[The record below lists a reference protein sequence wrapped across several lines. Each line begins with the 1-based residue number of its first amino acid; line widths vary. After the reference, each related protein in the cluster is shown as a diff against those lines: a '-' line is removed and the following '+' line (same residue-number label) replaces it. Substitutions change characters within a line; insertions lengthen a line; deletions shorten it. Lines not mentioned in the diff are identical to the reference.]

1 MRREFFGLLATQA
14 GNCIGKFCKKGTGA
28 VVELKPL
35 GGLRYVNRTLLVL
48 FLFTP
53 IVFSQ
58 PRLEMGVRID
68 APLVGPLTTYSYPE
82 LCATG
87 AQCGY
92 YQSAPLHPAI
102 GLSASIPIAPRLR
115 IRFDPVYQRVGISA
129 ASYIDVYQYGVNSPL
144 GEAVGKTSST
154 ANRWQFPA
162 LVEAEPLRH
171 FRFCMGPAVPHGHG
185 RHGQACRSVLR
196 NFYLRGQLLLSRLPP
211 SDRGSSRRAGIPV
224 PLWKRDGR
232 SRAAIRALV
241 R

>member
-1 MRREFFGLLATQA
+1 MLT
-14 GNCIGKFCKKGTGA
+14 NCDR
-28 VVELKPL
+28 P
-35 GGLRYVNRTLLVL
+35 RYMNRTPLVL

-68 APLVGPLTTYSYPE
+68 VPLEGSLTTYSYPT

-92 YQSAPLHPAI
+92 YQSAPLHPAL

-115 IRFDPVYQRVGISA
+115 VRFDPVYQRVGISA
-129 ASYIDVYQYGVNSPL
+129 TYYYDENQYGANSPL
-144 GEAVGKTSST
+144 GEAVGKMSST

-171 FRFCMGPAVPHGHG
+171 FRFGMGPAVSLLTGTEGMAKLVDPFSGTSTSVDNYSFPVS
-185 RHGQACRSVLR
+185 RQAIAGAAAALEFPFHFGNVTVAPELR
-196 NFYLRGQLLLSRLPP
+196 YERWFDKHYGNWIMDEFTG
-211 SDRGSSRRAGIPV
+211 GV
-224 PLWKRDGR
+224 
-232 SRAAIRALV
+232 AIRFS